1 MVRGVILFFYST
13 SILAQ
18 SSAVLKKKS
27 DFADTAY
34 FIEGASKNFTAKNT
48 LLAGQ
53 AVSVLVGFAGVAVKC
68 RVGQQLNPQK

>member
-1 MVRGVILFFYST
+1 
-13 SILAQ
+13 
-18 SSAVLKKKS
+18 VLKKS

-34 FIEGASKNFTAKNT
+34 FIEGASKNVTAKNA

-53 AVSVLVGFAGVAVKC
+53 AASVLVGCTGVAVKC